1 MAWLRQLTG
10 SRAAQKTCE
19 RAYTKAAAAKP
30 FLGGRWCLVAEQREG
45 HRLTLKRELG
55 LWALVAT
62 AVCTVVGGGINVLSI
77 EIQEAVPGVG
87 GLVPLAFAIGALP
100 ALLVAAAYAALA
112 SAMPRAGGA
121 YVYISRGLSPF
132 LGFMATF
139 SQWYGFSVACGVIA
153 YMDVALLKAAALYA
167 HLDSLAAWLETP
179 AARLG
184 VPIAMLWLFWFINYI
199 GVRVYGLTV
208 SVLMLTMFAGGAVML
223 GASLAANHDVF
234 AQAMLAKR
242 QVNVQE
248 VIARY
253 VPPPNLHA
261 LGPLAKAVVMLFFA
275 YIGFETASQAGGEA
289 RNPRRTLPLAL
300 MVSAVVI
307 AGYYVSLSYGLYHA
321 APWQYVAQIV
331 HEHEAELSMPEILG
345 VLMPAGLA
353 VFVALMAAV
362 VLADDLPPML
372 LGSSRLFY
380 AWACDGVFPQRWA
393 AVHRRFRTPGI
404 ALTATTVF
412 ASLGA
417 LGCHRF
423 GAAKLGVD
431 AVVLAILFNYA
442 ITGLTLITL
451 RHRNPQLHEQ
461 MTFLRKRWEQVA
473 VGAATVGII
482 GTMLVVQIWD
492 NLAKY
497 VEAARKALEAGQPA
511 WEAWLAN
518 MPACAVFPW
527 LTMLLVGA
535 IIFAASWRR
544 AAREGQDL
552 ASTFR
557 QLPVEEEG
565 VEG

>member
-1 MAWLRQLTG
+1 MAQERKQHQLR
-10 SRAAQKTCE
+10 
-19 RAYTKAAAAKP
+19 
-30 FLGGRWCLVAEQREG
+30 
-45 HRLTLKRELG
+45 LKRELG

-77 EIQEAVPGVG
+77 EIQGAVPGVG
-87 GLVPLAFAIGALP
+87 GLVPLAFAVGAIP

-132 LGFMATF
+132 LGFIATF
-139 SQWYGFSVACGVIA
+139 SQWYGFSIACGVIA

-179 AARLG
+179 QARLG
-184 VPIAMLWLFWFINYI
+184 LPIAMIWLFWFINYI
-199 GVRVYGLTV
+199 GVRIYGLTV

-223 GASLAANHDVF
+223 GASLAANHDVY

-242 QVNVQE
+242 GVNIQE

-253 VPPPNLHA
+253 SPPPNLHT

-289 RNPRRTLPLAL
+289 RDPRRTLPLAL
-300 MVSAVVI
+300 MLSALII

-321 APWQYVAQIV
+321 APWQYVAQV
-331 HEHEAELSMPEILG
+331 VSEHEAELSMPEILG

-380 AWACDGVFPQRWA
+380 AWACDGVFPRRWA

-404 ALTATTVF
+404 ALAATAVF

-417 LGCHRF
+417 LGCHKF
-423 GAAKLGVD
+423 GAANLGVD

-451 RHRNPQLHEQ
+451 KSRNPQLHEQ
-461 MTFLRKRWEQVA
+461 MTFLKKRWEQLVIGLGTVTM
-473 VGAATVGII
+473 VGA
-482 GTMLVVQIWD
+482 MLIVQVWD
-492 NLAKY
+492 NLARY
-497 VEAARKALEAGQPA
+497 LQSATKALAAGEPA
-511 WEAWLAN
+511 WKAWLAN
-518 MPACAVFPW
+518 MPGCAVFPW
-527 LTMLLVGA
+527 LTMLIVGA
-535 IIFAASWRR
+535 IIFAASWRK